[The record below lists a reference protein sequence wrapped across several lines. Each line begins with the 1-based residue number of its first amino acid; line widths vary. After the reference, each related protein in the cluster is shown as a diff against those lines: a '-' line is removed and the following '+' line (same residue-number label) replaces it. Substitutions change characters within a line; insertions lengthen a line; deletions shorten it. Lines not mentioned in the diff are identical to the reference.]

1 MSDQKQTLLERL
13 MGGAKKKTEDNKGKF
28 EAQVKEKLK
37 GLVYEDELVE
47 ELAPVFMNF
56 YGQDGFDK
64 VLELLDTKEQQIE
77 YISGGDWFKQETNPD
92 DKKETQ
98 DDEDDGVDK
107 TLSNV
112 DAILSKK
119 YSTKE

>member
-13 MGGAKKKTEDNKGKF
+13 MGGAKKKTENNKSKF

-64 VLELLDTKEQQIE
+64 VLELLYTKEQQIE

-92 DKKETQ
+92 DKKEIQ